1 MFDLFWLTDAQ
12 MTRLE
17 PYLPKPYGK
26 PRVDDR
32 RILSDRCPEVF
43 LSVIDLAALAIYWQC
58 VMSLKLPFV
67 PSSESVILGSSG
79 AFAALCLNGCT
90 QKVAIDGAGE
100 WPSIQGLL
108 GEWRSGAGIYA
119 TVTYT

>member
-67 PSSESVILGSSG
+67 PSSESVILGSKRQLAATAPMSAMVARRYFSILISG
-79 AFAALCLNGCT
+79 A
-90 QKVAIDGAGE
+90 KVLACMIL
-100 WPSIQGLL
+100 I
-108 GEWRSGAGIYA
+108 
-119 TVTYT
+119 